1 MKMDKKLLKINEL
14 EPGKLYDMVNNPFPN
29 HLLYY
34 VDEDGFYYQKDLIEK
49 TQGKSMI
56 RYNEAMRLRFYEV

>member
-1 MKMDKKLLKINEL
+1 MDKKLLKINEL

>member
-1 MKMDKKLLKINEL
+1 MDKKLLKINEL

-49 TQGKSMI
+49 TQGKKAI
-56 RYNEAMRLRFYEV
+56 RYNEAIQLRFYEV